1 MMKKFIIFSITAIL
15 IVGCASSLKQLQR
28 GNYDDALKTAVKK
41 LRVDSN
47 DQEQIEVLDK
57 AYLLANQQDYDR
69 IKFLKEEG
77 NPYNWDEIFERYSN
91 LKDRQ
96 VLVSS
101 VLPLQLGNQTIDY
114 EYIDYDSEIIQAKKN
129 AADFFWN
136 HANEL
141 MNNGDK
147 ESYRQAYYEFKKA
160 KKYAGNI
167 SNINEL
173 IEEAHWKGISRVFA
187 SLENKTQL
195 KLPGQFI
202 ADLMT
207 FGVTDFNS
215 EWVEFH
221 TTSPENNTF
230 FDYFIVVNLKKIEV
244 SPERAEQKDN
254 MESKEIEDGWEYV
267 LDDNGNVV
275 KDSEGNDI
283 KIPKKRTISCTLIE
297 THQLKAAKLEGKI
310 DLVQNEPRKVVKQV
324 PIGAES
330 IFEHISARAIG
341 DVNALSD
348 ESKELL
354 KNSSVPFPHDL
365 DLIIDGAETLKKSI
379 RQGVTDL
386 RRLIK

>member
-1 MMKKFIIFSITAIL
+1 MKKIIIFIVVTML
-15 IVGCASSLKQLQR
+15 IAGCASSLKQLQR
-28 GNYDDALKTAVKK
+28 GNYDEAIKTAVKN
-41 LRVDSN
+41 LRIDSS

-57 AYLLANQQDYDR
+57 AYLLGNQQDYDR

-77 NPYNWDEIFERYSN
+77 SPFNWDEIFERFSK
-91 LKDRQ
+91 LKNRQ
-96 VLVSS
+96 ALVSS
-101 VLPLQLGNQTIDY
+101 VLPLQLGDQTIDY
-114 EYIDYDSEIIQAKKN
+114 EYIDYDSEIIQAKRN
-129 AADFFWN
+129 AADYLWN

-141 MNNGDK
+141 MEKGDK

-160 KKYAGNI
+160 KEYSGNI
-167 SNINEL
+167 NNINQL
-173 IEEAHWKGISRVFA
+173 IEEAHWKGISRVFV

-195 KLPGQFI
+195 KLPNQFKK
-202 ADLMT
+202 DLLS

-221 TTSPENNTF
+221 TTNPSNNIY
-230 FDYFIVVNLKKIEV
+230 FDYFTIVNLTKIEV
-244 SPERAEQKDN
+244 SPEQAQQNDR
-254 MESKEIEDGWEYV
+254 MESKEIEDGWEYI

-283 KIPKKRTISCTLIE
+283 KVPKKSTISCTLIE
-297 THQLKAAKLEGKI
+297 THQYKAAKLEGDI
-310 DLVQNEPRKVVKQV
+310 ELVQNKPRKVIRQI

-330 IFEHISARAIG
+330 VFEHISARAIG

-354 KNSSVPFPHDL
+354 KNTSVPFPHDL

-379 RQGVTDL
+379 RDGLRDF